1 MKVIVTVGMPGSGK
15 DEIVNVAKKLGLH
28 VIKMGDLV
36 RDETRRR
43 GLQLNDQ
50 NIGRIANEER
60 EKQGAGIWAKKT
72 IPLVTETE
80 TLIDGARNEAEI
92 AMFRHSFGDMTVI
105 AVFASPEARY
115 ERLSKRGRG
124 DDSVNMDAF
133 YERDRRELKFGI
145 GNAFALADHML
156 VNDGSVDDLRSV
168 AEEVLREVLEE

>member
-28 VIKMGDLV
+28 VIKMGDMV

-60 EKQGAGIWAKKT
+60 EKQGAAIWAKKT
-72 IPLVTETE
+72 IPRVTETE
-80 TLIDGARNEAEI
+80 TLIDGARSEAEI
-92 AMFRHSFGDMTVI
+92 ALFRHNFGDMSVI
-105 AVFASPEARY
+105 GVFSSPESRF
-115 ERLSKRGRG
+115 ERLSHRGRG
-124 DDSVNMDAF
+124 DDSMSMEAF

-156 VNDGSVDDLRSV
+156 VNDSTLESFRAQ
-168 AEEVLREVLEE
+168 AEKVLTEILEE